1 MIMLKRAKVKIDG
14 MSCQHCVKTVTDAM
28 VDLDGVSQVKV
39 NLKKG
44 EAKIKFEKDRLDL
57 EQLKT
62 AVVTAGFEFVW
73 FKQN

>member
-44 EAKIKFEKDRLDL
+44 EARLKFERDRLDL
-57 EQLKT
+57 ESLET
-62 AVVTAGFEFVW
+62 AIVTAGFEFVSL
-73 FKQN
+73 K

>member
-1 MIMLKRAKVKIDG
+1 MIMLKRAKIKIDG

-39 NLKKG
+39 NLKIG
-44 EAKIKFEKDRLDL
+44 EAKIKFEKGRLDL

-62 AVVTAGFEFVW
+62 AIVTAGFEFVW
-73 FKQN
+73 FK

>member
-1 MIMLKRAKVKIDG
+1 MIMLKRAKIKIDG

-44 EAKIKFEKDRLDL
+44 EAKIKFDKDRLDL

-73 FKQN
+73 FK

>member
-1 MIMLKRAKVKIDG
+1 MIMLKRAKIKIDG

-62 AVVTAGFEFVW
+62 AIVAAGFEFVW
-73 FKQN
+73 FK

>member
-1 MIMLKRAKVKIDG
+1 MIIMLKRAKIKIDG

-44 EAKIKFEKDRLDL
+44 EAKIKFDKDRLDL

-62 AVVTAGFEFVW
+62 AIVTAGFEFVW
-73 FKQN
+73 FK

>member
-1 MIMLKRAKVKIDG
+1 MLKRAKIKIDG

-62 AVVTAGFEFVW
+62 AIVAAGFEFVW
-73 FKQN
+73 FK

>member
-1 MIMLKRAKVKIDG
+1 MIMLKRAKIKIDG
-14 MSCQHCVKTVTDAM
+14 MSCQHCVKTVTGA
-28 VDLDGVSQVKV
+28 VSDLDGVSQVKV

-44 EAKIKFEKDRLDL
+44 EAKIKFEKGRLDL

-73 FKQN
+73 FK

>member
-1 MIMLKRAKVKIDG
+1 MIMLKRAKIKIDG

-73 FKQN
+73 FK

>member
-1 MIMLKRAKVKIDG
+1 MIMLKRAKIKIDG
-14 MSCQHCVKTVTDAM
+14 MSCQHCVKTVTDAV

-73 FKQN
+73 FK

>member
-1 MIMLKRAKVKIDG
+1 MLKRAKIKIDG

-44 EAKIKFEKDRLDL
+44 EAKIKFDKDRLDL

-73 FKQN
+73 FK